1 MRYIVWMVPV
11 FLLLFLSAYSPEDW
25 GFYGHREIHYYAVMA
40 MPAPVNFYFKKHVDY
55 LSEHAV
61 DPDQRRYAVPDEGA
75 RHFIDLDQWYRK
87 DTLALTRHYAT
98 DRILFGGWQW
108 KSGSQEYPLEGVV
121 RKEDR
126 IYFGGKDS
134 FDIDLYGLQQE
145 INRIPQEGEDSISRF
160 LYPDKKE
167 DGHLIFI
174 DSFSGYGILPYYFP
188 QIYNRLVAAM
198 ESQNE
203 ERILR
208 LCADIGHYVAD
219 AHVPLHTT
227 VNYNGQL
234 TGQTGLHAFWESRIP
249 ELFARDHFSAWV
261 GPASYI
267 GDPTDFIWSVVL
279 HSHSLVAEVL
289 SKEVE
294 AKNRIE
300 SNQHYC
306 IEERGNQLVRMQC
319 PELAREY
326 LKLMNGMVEQQWASS
341 IHAVASVW
349 YSAWI
354 DAGEPVWWDTEE
366 MVDSRTNF
374 WQRLYKWIK
383 RNQYE

>member
-1 MRYIVWMVPV
+1 MKKKIGVLLVFS
-11 FLLLFLSAYSPEDW
+11 FLLFYSFKYEDW

-40 MPAPVNFYFKKHVDY
+40 MPAPVNFYFKEHVEY

-75 RHFIDLDQWYRK
+75 RHFIDLDQWFRD
-87 DTLALTRHYAT
+87 DTLALSRDYSM
-98 DRILFGGWQW
+98 DRIFFGGWRW
-108 KSGSQEYPLEGVV
+108 KGTTSEYSIRNINLLG
-121 RKEDR
+121 DR
-126 IYFGGKDS
+126 IRFETDHP
-134 FDIDLYGLQQE
+134 FEVDLYGLQQE
-145 INRIPQEGEDSISRF
+145 IREVKQEGRGIISRF
-160 LYPDKKE
+160 LYPDLKE
-167 DGHLIFI
+167 EGHLIFI

-188 QIYNRLVAAM
+188 LIYSQLVTAM
-198 ESQNE
+198 ESKNE

-249 ELFARDHFSAWV
+249 ELFAQDHFSAWV
-261 GPASYI
+261 GPARYI
-267 GDPTDFIWSVVL
+267 EDPEEFIWSIIL
-279 HSHSLVAEVL
+279 HSHSLVPEVL
-289 SKEVE
+289 ALEIE

-306 IEERGNQLVRMQC
+306 MEERGSQLVRIQC

-326 LKLMNGMVEQQWASS
+326 LKLMNGMVERQWASS
-341 IHAVASVW
+341 IHSVASVW
-349 YSAWI
+349 YSAWV
-354 DAGEPVWWDTEE
+354 DAGEPVWWGNGEIVE
-366 MVDSRTNF
+366 SQKGW
-374 WQRLYKWIK
+374 WQRVKNWLS
-383 RNQYE
+383 RNRSD